1 MDEEN
6 DQTLGEELN
15 VAEEQI
21 IEAAESDLDSLIRF
35 GFDFLQPY
43 PYVQALLLIVAF
55 VILAK
60 LVDRACSGIIRRVTA
75 RTDTVLDDR
84 FIDILHR
91 PVIVSIS
98 MMGLILATYRVDMDQ
113 WIQNTTLNIIDTI
126 LIFVWVIFGVRLS
139 KLLLDAMVK
148 SEKRFGFAQPATK
161 PLLSNA
167 FAVILFL
174 TAVYAILVA
183 WEINVTGLVASAGIV
198 GLALS
203 FAAQDTLSNLFAG
216 VAILADR
223 PYAIGDYINLDSGER
238 GQVTH
243 IGLRSTRLM
252 TRDDVEVTVP
262 NSVMGSAKIINE
274 SGGPVSRYRVR
285 AQVGVAYGSD
295 IDKVEEVLLTVV
307 SNNEKICNT
316 PEPRV
321 RFRVFGESSLDF
333 ELLAWIYRPAERG
346 LVLHEINCE
355 IYKAFDLAGIQI
367 PFPQRDLHIKE
378 MPGTTER
385 SNEPS
390 PMP

>member
-15 VAEEQI
+15 AAEEQI

-43 PYVQALLLIVAF
+43 PYLQALLLIVAF

-183 WEINVTGLVASAGIV
+183 WEINVTETPAS
-198 GLALS
+198 LS
-203 FAAQDTLSNLFAG
+203 ERNIRSAVPGTPIIPAPSKLTN
-216 VAILADR
+216 AIPVIA
-223 PYAIGDYINLDSGER
+223 
-238 GQVTH
+238 
-243 IGLRSTRLM
+243 
-252 TRDDVEVTVP
+252 
-262 NSVMGSAKIINE
+262 VMPLTPAT
-274 SGGPVSRYRVR
+274 PVSRPPIRVPGCS
-285 AQVGVAYGSD
+285 AL
-295 IDKVEEVLLTVV
+295 KVFRIFSGIRLLMTG
-307 SNNEKICNT
+307 
-316 PEPRV
+316 PRV
-321 RFRVFGESSLDF
+321 
-333 ELLAWIYRPAERG
+333 
-346 LVLHEINCE
+346 
-355 IYKAFDLAGIQI
+355 
-367 PFPQRDLHIKE
+367 
-378 MPGTTER
+378 
-385 SNEPS
+385 
-390 PMP
+390 

>member
-1 MDEEN
+1 MDEETGDITSEN
-6 DQTLGEELN
+6 LRDAEQELI
-15 VAEEQI
+15 QQ
-21 IEAAESDLDSLIRF
+21 AESGLDELFRF

-43 PYVQALLLIVAF
+43 PYLQALLLVVTF
-55 VILAK
+55 VVLAK
-60 LVDRACSGIIRRVTA
+60 LVDRVTTGVIRRLAA

-98 MMGLILATYRVDMDQ
+98 MMGLILATYRVDLDPYL
-113 WIQNTTLNIIDTI
+113 QNLTLNIIDTI

-139 KLLLDAMVK
+139 KLLLDAMVT
-148 SEKRFGFAQPATK
+148 SDKRFGFAQPATK

-167 FAVILFL
+167 FAIILFV
-174 TAVYAILVA
+174 TAIYAILVA
-183 WEINVTGLVASAGIV
+183 WDINVTGLVASAGIV

-252 TRDDVEVTVP
+252 TRDDVEITVP

-274 SGGPVSRYRVR
+274 SGGTVSRYRVR
-285 AQVGVAYGSD
+285 AKVGVAYGSD
-295 IDKVEEVLLTVV
+295 IDKVQEILLGVV
-307 SNNEKICNT
+307 ANNEKICQT

-321 RFRVFGESSLDF
+321 RFRVFGDSSLDF
-333 ELLAWIYRPAERG
+333 ELLAWIFRPADRG

-355 IYKAFDLAGIQI
+355 IYKAFDMAGIQI
-367 PFPQRDLHIKE
+367 PFPQRDLYIKE
-378 MPGTTER
+378 MPSEDAGT
-385 SNEPS
+385 PGS
-390 PMP
+390 PPQ